1 MRSGAVT
8 TDADAVTFSHPELL
22 APTRRTR
29 TTDVVRNHV
38 NAGRPLP
45 LTVLL
50 DSMCRYYDE
59 ALRLED
65 PTNTDHDP
73 HAAKLCRM
81 AAVAVAEK
89 AAPYVHPKFASVTL
103 RPEDEEE
110 AAERRSLQRLTAESL
125 QGKTVAELGRMYL
138 AVVKGEDVD
147 VKGEADQTPSPT
159 VANDSTA
166 P

>member
-1 MRSGAVT
+1 MVT
-8 TDADAVTFSHPELL
+8 HSELL
-22 APTRRTR
+22 APSKRTR
-29 TTDVVRNHV
+29 TNDALRAHV

-59 ALRLED
+59 AIRLED
-65 PTNTDHDP
+65 PTNLDHDP

-103 RPEDEEE
+103 HPEDEEE

-125 QGKTVAELGRMYL
+125 SGKTVAELGRMYL
-138 AVVKGEDVD
+138 AVVKGEDPEGLASVD
-147 VKGEADQTPSPT
+147 DDALNEPAVKGE
-159 VANDSTA
+159 NRIK
-166 P
+166 